1 MRIVV
6 DAMGGDNAPGAI
18 VEGCVQAVKELG
30 VSLTLVGK
38 EKAIYEELNRLHYQG
53 DAIQVVHAE
62 DRIGGEEDPVTAIK
76 RKETSMRVALSL
88 LKDGKGDAVV
98 SAGNTGA
105 LIAGSTLFLKRIKG
119 VRRAALTPIMPT
131 TNGGCFLLVDA
142 GANSDCTPAFLKQF
156 AIMGSIYMKSVMGVP
171 EPRVKLVNIGSEENK
186 GPELMTVTNKLLK
199 EIPIRYEG
207 YIEGR
212 EIPFGAADVVVC
224 DGFTGNIILK
234 LMEGMGLGMAG
245 MVKKVFLKNLISKT
259 AALMVK
265 SGIREFKKSMDYTE
279 YGGAPVLGVTR
290 PVIKAHGSSNGKAF
304 FHAIR
309 QAKKVA
315 EERLVDAIAENIEQ
329 FGLDTRKG
337 EADE

>member
-1 MRIVV
+1 MKIIV
-6 DAMGGDNAPGAI
+6 DAMGGDNAPKAI

-30 VSLTLVGK
+30 VSVILVGK
-38 EKAIYEELNRLHYQG
+38 KDAVQKELDALGYQG
-53 DAIQVVHAE
+53 DAIEVVHA
-62 DRIGGEEDPVTAIK
+62 DDMIGGEEDPVVAIK
-76 RKETSMRVALSL
+76 RKETSLRIALTM
-88 LKDGKGDAVV
+88 LKDGEGDAVV

-119 VRRAALTPIMPT
+119 VRRAALTPVMPT
-131 TNGGCFLLVDA
+131 TKGGCFLLVDA
-142 GANSDCTPAFLKQF
+142 GANSDCTPTFLKQF

-186 GPELMTVTNKLLK
+186 GPELMTSTNALLK
-199 EIPIRYEG
+199 EIPINYMG

-212 EIPFGAADVVVC
+212 DIPFGEADVVVC

-234 LMEGMGLGMAG
+234 LMEGMGLGLTG
-245 MVKKVFLKNLISKT
+245 MIKKVFLKNIFSK
-259 AALMVK
+259 AAAMMVK
-265 SGIREFKKSMDYTE
+265 SGLREFKKSMDYTE

-309 QAKKVA
+309 QAKKVV
-315 EERLVDAIAENIEQ
+315 EERLVDAIATNIEAY
-329 FGLDTRKG
+329 GLDTRKG

>member
-18 VEGCVQAVKELG
+18 AEGCVQAVKELG

-62 DRIGGEEDPVTAIK
+62 DMIGGEEDPVTAIK
-76 RKETSMRVALSL
+76 RKDTSMRVALSL

-156 AIMGSIYMKSVMGVP
+156 AIMGSIYMKSVMGVS

-186 GPELMTVTNKLLK
+186 GPELMRETNKLLK

-265 SGIREFKKSMDYTE
+265 NGIREFKKSMDYTE

-290 PVIKAHGSSNGKAF
+290 PVIKAHGSSNGKAV

-309 QAKKVA
+309 QAKKVT

>member
-1 MRIVV
+1 MRMIV
-6 DAMGGDNAPGAI
+6 DAMGGDNAPKAI

-30 VSLTLVGK
+30 VAITLVGREDAIRK
-38 EKAIYEELNRLHYQG
+38 ELDALAYHG
-53 DAIQVVHAE
+53 DAISVVHAE
-62 DRIGGEEDPVTAIK
+62 DMIGGEEDPVTAIK
-76 RKETSMRVALSL
+76 RKDTSMRAALSL
-88 LKDGKGDAVV
+88 LKDGEGDAVV

-105 LIAGSTLFLKRIKG
+105 LIAGATLYLKRIKG
-119 VRRAALTPIMPT
+119 VRRAALTPVMPT

-156 AIMGSIYMKSVMGVP
+156 AIMGSIYMKSIIGVK
-171 EPRVKLVNIGSEENK
+171 EPRVKLVNIGAEENK
-186 GPELMTVTNKLLK
+186 GPELVTETNALLK

-212 EIPFGAADVVVC
+212 DIPFGEADVVVC

-234 LMEGMGLGMAG
+234 LMEGMGLGLTG
-245 MVKKVFLKNLISKT
+245 MIKKIFLKNVFSK
-259 AALMVK
+259 AAAMMVK
-265 SGIREFKKSMDYTE
+265 GGLREFKKSMDYTE

-304 FHAIR
+304 YHAIR
-309 QAKKVA
+309 QAKKLT

-329 FGLDTRKG
+329 YGLDTRKG
-337 EADE
+337 GQDE

>member
-1 MRIVV
+1 MRIIV
-6 DAMGGDNAPGAI
+6 DAMGGDNAPKAI
-18 VEGCVQAVKELG
+18 VEGCVQAVKELD
-30 VSLTLVGK
+30 VSITLVGK
-38 EKAIYEELNRLHYQG
+38 KEEVQKELNVLGYRG
-53 DAIQVVHAE
+53 EDIEIVHA
-62 DRIGGEEDPVTAIK
+62 DDMIGGEEDPVVAIK
-76 RKETSMRVALSL
+76 RKETSMRVALTL
-88 LKDGKGDAVV
+88 LKDGEGDAVV

-131 TNGGCFLLVDA
+131 TKSGCFLLVDA

-156 AIMGSIYMKSVMGVP
+156 AIMGSIYMKSVMDVK

-186 GPELMTVTNKLLK
+186 GPELMTSTNALLK
-199 EIPIRYEG
+199 EIPINYLG

-212 EIPFGAADVVVC
+212 DIPFGEADVVVC

-234 LMEGMGLGMAG
+234 LMEGMGLGLTG
-245 MVKKVFLKNLISKT
+245 MIKKIFLKNILSK
-259 AALMVK
+259 AAAMMVK
-265 SGIREFKKSMDYTE
+265 GGLREFKKSMDYTE

-290 PVIKAHGSSNGKAF
+290 PVIKAHGSSNGKAL

-309 QAKKVA
+309 QAKKVV
-315 EERLVDAIAENIEQ
+315 EERLVDAIAENIEA

>member
-1 MRIVV
+1 MRIIV
-6 DAMGGDNAPGAI
+6 DAMGGDHAPKAI
-18 VEGCVQAVKELG
+18 VEGCVQAVNELG
-30 VSLTLVGK
+30 VSIILVGR
-38 EKAIYEELNRLHYQG
+38 EAAVREELDALDYQG
-53 DAIQVVHAE
+53 DAISLVHAE
-62 DRIGGEEDPVTAIK
+62 DVIGGEEDPVTAIK
-76 RKETSMRVALSL
+76 RKDTSMRVALSL

-105 LIAGSTLFLKRIKG
+105 LIAGATLFLKRIKG
-119 VRRAALTPIMPT
+119 VRRAALTPVMPT

-156 AIMGSIYMKSVMGVP
+156 AIMGSIYMKSILGVK
-171 EPRVKLVNIGSEENK
+171 EPRVKLVNIGAEENK
-186 GPELMTVTNKLLK
+186 GPELMTETNALLK

-212 EIPFGAADVVVC
+212 DIPFGEADVVVC

-234 LMEGMGLGMAG
+234 LMEGMGLGLTG
-245 MVKKVFLKNLISKT
+245 MIKKIFLKNIVSK
-259 AALMVK
+259 AAAMMVK
-265 SGIREFKKSMDYTE
+265 GGLKEFKKSMDYTE

-309 QAKKVA
+309 QAKKLT

-329 FGLDTRKG
+329 YGLDARKG
-337 EADE
+337 ETDE